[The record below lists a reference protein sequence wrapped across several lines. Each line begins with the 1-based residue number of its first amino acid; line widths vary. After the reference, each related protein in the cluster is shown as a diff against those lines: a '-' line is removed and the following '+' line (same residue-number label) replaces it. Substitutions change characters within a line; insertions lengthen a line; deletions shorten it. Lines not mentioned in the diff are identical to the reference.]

1 MRIMV
6 ILSGLLVGT
15 STLAQAMPASEFL
28 TKAEA
33 LSSRG
38 PFALLSSDYSVLK
51 DATMSAGMA
60 LKKERLAAVA
70 AHQRPAYCPPAGKG
84 GMDAD
89 ELMNAIRA
97 MPPALRA
104 RTDLK
109 DAMRILLMHK
119 YPCPA

>member
-1 MRIMV
+1 MRLMV
-6 ILSGLLVGT
+6 IFAVLLTGV
-15 STLAQAMPASEFL
+15 STGSQAMPAGEFL

-51 DATMSAGMA
+51 DATMAAGMA

-70 AHQRPAYCPPAGKG
+70 VHQRPAYCPPAGKG

-104 RTDLK
+104 KTDLK
-109 DAMRILLMHK
+109 DALRSMLMHK